1 MSFMTHAAHGSA
13 SMGKQ
18 SRKVISDAAV
28 TIQGLG
34 LGKYIIH
41 GRFGDGKNSV
51 SAYPAITGGPIE
63 FSNRWPASVGYVM
76 LIDVDTFSVGAGT
89 LTLPPYDTIQAVR
102 KITIELIPTTIPQ
115 DTRLWNDS
123 AAVQGEQMVKMGIMK
138 WEQTIIGIPSTV
150 TAGVVNW
157 TWGAWQA
164 LTSNVAKTNSLIPH
178 TSQTGSYVIEVSI
191 GTNWVINDY
200 NPAYPIILR
209 HGISGSSLGY
219 LLTPG
224 IFDGIVTITLNSIA
238 AAGTPTFAT
247 DSIYPAPSWVE
258 TAYTATA
265 GKRGRLILDYS
276 GGLVTILG
284 IDLPSTTTVG

>member
-1 MSFMTHAAHGSA
+1 M
-13 SMGKQ
+13 
-18 SRKVISDAAV
+18 
-28 TIQGLG
+28 
-34 LGKYIIH
+34 
-41 GRFGDGKNSV
+41 
-51 SAYPAITGGPIE
+51 
-63 FSNRWPASVGYVM
+63 
-76 LIDVDTFSVGAGT
+76 
-89 LTLPPYDTIQAVR
+89 
-102 KITIELIPTTIPQ
+102 
-115 DTRLWNDS
+115 
-123 AAVQGEQMVKMGIMK
+123 
-138 WEQTIIGIPSTV
+138 
-150 TAGVVNW
+150 
-157 TWGAWQA
+157 
-164 LTSNVAKTNSLIPH
+164 
-178 TSQTGSYVIEVSI
+178 SI

-209 HGISGSSLGY
+209 HGLSGSSLGY

-247 DSIYPAPSWVE
+247 DGNYPAPSWVE

>member
-1 MSFMTHAAHGSA
+1 MSFMTHTAHGSY

-18 SRKVISDAAV
+18 SRKVINDAAV
-28 TIQGLG
+28 TIQSLD

-41 GRFGDGKNSV
+41 GRFGDVKNNV

-63 FSNRWPASVGYVM
+63 FSHRWPASVGYAM
-76 LIDVDTFSVGAGT
+76 LIDVDTYSVGAGS
-89 LTLPPYDTIQAVR
+89 LTLPPYDTVKAVR
-102 KITIELIPTTIPQ
+102 KITLELIPTTIPQ

-123 AAVQGEQMVKMGIMK
+123 AAVQGEQMVKMGVMK
-138 WEQTIIGIPSTV
+138 WEQAVIGYPSPV
-150 TAGVVNW
+150 TPGEVNW
-157 TWGAWQA
+157 TWACWQA

-178 TSQTGSYVIEVSI
+178 TSQTGNYVIELSL

-200 NPAYPIILR
+200 NPSYPFVLR
-209 HGISGSSLGY
+209 YGLSGTSQGY
-219 LLTPG
+219 LMTPG
-224 IFDGIVTITLNSIA
+224 NFDGIVTITLNSIA
-238 AAGTPTFAT
+238 AAGIPAFAT
-247 DSIYPAPSWVE
+247 DGNYPAPSWVE

-276 GGLVTILG
+276 GGLVTVLG